1 MCFRSKRSVLLIVV
15 SGSGCHCLWL
25 WLRCRNASTAP
36 KATISRHG
44 VCVRLYWPISS
55 VVSVRKRCR
64 RACWRTHSRFRLSW
78 VCQEQ
83 PDFIAAARQR
93 VQPSYP
99 EHGGQVAHLKIGQF
113 KRASLIEEEAGAVLG
128 TALVENSLAILRA

>member
-1 MCFRSKRSVLLIVV
+1 MCLRSKRSVLHIVV

-64 RACWRTHSRFRLSW
+64 RACWRTYSRFRLSW

-93 VQPSYP
+93 DSRRIQST
-99 EHGGQVAHLKIGQF
+99 GAGRALKIGQF
-113 KRASLIEEEAGAVLG
+113 KRASLIEKEAGAVLG

>member
-1 MCFRSKRSVLLIVV
+1 MCLRSKRSVLLIVV

-93 VQPSYP
+93 DSRRIQSTGAGRAP
-99 EHGGQVAHLKIGQF
+99 KIGQF
-113 KRASLIEEEAGAVLG
+113 KRASLIEKEAGAVLG

>member
-93 VQPSYP
+93 DSRRIQST
-99 EHGGQVAHLKIGQF
+99 GAGRALKIGQF

-128 TALVENSLAILRA
+128 TALAENSLAILRA